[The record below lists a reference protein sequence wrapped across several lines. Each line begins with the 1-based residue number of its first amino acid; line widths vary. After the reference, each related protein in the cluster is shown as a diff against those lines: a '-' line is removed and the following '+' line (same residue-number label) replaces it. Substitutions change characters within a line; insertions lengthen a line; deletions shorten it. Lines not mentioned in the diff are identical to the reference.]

1 VLNTEI
7 EFKRGILFVRL
18 IGEVNLRTLN
28 TLNINVSDIITKA
41 GIKYMVLN
49 MEKAKLEDSINF
61 DESIDGFENNLGID
75 GKLFI
80 CGYTNENNLS
90 RKIKELYNARTEI
103 NALNLINI

>member
-1 VLNTEI
+1 MLNTEI
-7 EFKRGILFVRL
+7 EYKRGILFVRL

-49 MEKAKLEDSINF
+49 MEKAKVEDNVNF
-61 DESIDGFENNLGID
+61 DKSIGDFESDLGD
-75 GKLFI
+75 NGKLLV
-80 CGYTNENNLS
+80 CGYTNESNLNQ
-90 RKIKELYNARTEI
+90 KIKELYKTSTEI

>member
-1 VLNTEI
+1 MLNTEI

-49 MEKAKLEDSINF
+49 MEKAKVEDNVNF
-61 DESIDGFENNLGID
+61 DKSIDDFENDLGTD
-75 GKLFI
+75 GKLLI
-80 CGYTNENNLS
+80 CGYTNESNLS
-90 RKIKELYNARTEI
+90 QKIKVLYNTSTEI